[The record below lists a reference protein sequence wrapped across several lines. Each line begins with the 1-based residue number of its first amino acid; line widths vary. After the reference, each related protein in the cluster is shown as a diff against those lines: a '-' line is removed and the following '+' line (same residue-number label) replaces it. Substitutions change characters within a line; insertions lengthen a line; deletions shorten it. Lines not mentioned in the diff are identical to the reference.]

1 MMKLVRRILPAA
13 LTFAALLGATAPAAS
28 ASTLPTP
35 GFGLPAGAL
44 PWLDYP
50 SLPALGGDFGAVG
63 AGSGGIC
70 GDSSA
75 SQGGGGAGNA
85 GGTANQVCL
94 APGSLSFV
102 GPSIGQVS
110 SIIGPTIIGPASNIS
125 VIESA
130 GSVGNG

>member
-1 MMKLVRRILPAA
+1 MMLVRRILPAA
-13 LTFAALLGATAPAAS
+13 LAIAALLGATAPGAS

-35 GFGLPAGAL
+35 VFGLPAGAL
-44 PWLDYP
+44 PWSGYP
-50 SLPALGGDFGAVG
+50 WSLPALGGDVGAIG

-75 SQGGGGAGNA
+75 SQGGGGNGNA

-94 APGSLSFV
+94 GPGALSFI
-102 GPSIGQVS
+102 GPSIGEVS
-110 SIIGPTIIGPASNIS
+110 SIVGPTIIGPASNIS
-125 VIESA
+125 VIQSA